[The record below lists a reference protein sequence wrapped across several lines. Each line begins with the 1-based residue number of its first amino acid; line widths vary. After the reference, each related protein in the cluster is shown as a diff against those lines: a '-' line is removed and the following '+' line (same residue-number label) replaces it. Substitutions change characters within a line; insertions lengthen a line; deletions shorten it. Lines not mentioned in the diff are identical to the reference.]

1 MGKRL
6 FITDLDGTLMTDGKT
21 ISSRDLVTLERLQAN
36 GIITAVATGRSVH
49 SLEKALNAIG
59 LGKGQG
65 IFPIDYVFFSTGAG
79 IMAFP
84 DREII
89 FQKSLV
95 GPEVEKIMAYFDCI
109 RLDYMVHR
117 AIPHTREFFYR
128 SHGLSNP
135 DFEAR
140 LAFHSGDGSPL
151 KDQIRNMEQATQV
164 LAIIPAGA
172 DAPDIDAIQENLP
185 DFSVIQATSP
195 LDHKSVWIEV
205 FHKDVSKSK
214 AAAFLAEKLSIRR
227 QDSISIGNDYND
239 EDLLAWSG
247 KGYVVE
253 NAPERL
259 RRAYET
265 IRSNNDSG
273 ITMAV
278 ERAGWI
284 RNGYYGSGSDRL
296 SSG

>member
-1 MGKRL
+1 
-6 FITDLDGTLMTDGKT
+6 MTDAKT
-21 ISSRDLVTLERLQAN
+21 ISSRDLSTLERLQAH
-36 GIITAVATGRSVH
+36 GIITAAATGRSAH
-49 SLEKALNAIG
+49 SLEKALTAIG
-59 LGKGQG
+59 LGRGQG
-65 IFPIDYVFFSTGAG
+65 IFPMDYVLFSTGAG

-89 FQKSLV
+89 FQKSLAV
-95 GPEVEKIMAYFDCI
+95 PGVEKITAYFDQI
-109 RLDYMVHR
+109 KLDYMVHK

-135 DFEAR
+135 DFETR

-151 KDQIRNMEQATQV
+151 NDRVSEPATQV

-172 DAPDIDAIQENLP
+172 DGPDVGTIQENLP
-185 DFSVIQATSP
+185 DFSVIRATSP
-195 LDHKSVWIEV
+195 LDHTSVWIEV

-214 AAAFLAEKLSIRR
+214 TAAFLAGRLSIHRR
-227 QDSISIGNDYND
+227 DSISIGNDYND

-265 IRSNNDSG
+265 VRSNNDSG
-273 ITMAV
+273 VTMAA
-278 ERAGWI
+278 EKSGWMK
-284 RNGYYGSGSDRL
+284 NGD
-296 SSG
+296 